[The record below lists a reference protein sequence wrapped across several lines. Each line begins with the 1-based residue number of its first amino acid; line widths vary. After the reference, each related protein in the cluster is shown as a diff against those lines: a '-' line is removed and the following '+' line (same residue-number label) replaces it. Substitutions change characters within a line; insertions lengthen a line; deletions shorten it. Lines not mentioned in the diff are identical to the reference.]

1 MMSSNAGF
9 YGARNVLSHN
19 QNYTRTWPTS
29 SGRVSDNYGGTGDGR
44 EDRQTLLEESQHNQD
59 LILTLT
65 NEIKKS
71 VNDSMEGVVTGLRNE
86 VKELR
91 SELQSMKDQHP
102 SARCASKRGRFPK
115 ILLVSLTTV
124 LWLLVWLIFTLSY
137 YYIHWIQ
144 WSDNL

>member
-1 MMSSNAGF
+1 MTSSNAGF

-19 QNYTRTWPTS
+19 QNYTRTWPTN

-65 NEIKKS
+65 DEIKKS

-102 SARCASKRGRFPK
+102 SAQCASKRGRLPK

-124 LWLLVWLIFTLSY
+124 LWLLVWLIFTLS
-137 YYIHWIQ
+137 
-144 WSDNL
+144 